1 MPDGDR
7 HSLTFADGRPRVDV
21 AGEILVRAVKTER
34 FALRSALQ
42 EVTTHHVLNT
52 LSSPDSQ
59 RSHRFAIDD
68 FIAWYCS
75 EPRLALNKTVVLR
88 YKLQLEARHYALGKL
103 RTGLPDLII
112 SDLNMPRMAGI
123 ELLEVVRKRF
133 PQIPVIVISAVAA
146 DEMPEEVIA
155 DAYYH
160 KNGFGF
166 EPLLQTISNLIRKP
180 PLRAAAPHVDNK
192 TVLARWDGNGH
203 YDVECP
209 DCMRS
214 TMVPRGPRFTR
225 GEHVTTCIH
234 CCGLIQLLINEG
246 DSLEG
251 RAA

>member
-1 MPDGDR
+1 MVGQISAR
-7 HSLTFADGRPRVDV
+7 VLLADDDP
-21 AGEILVRAVKTER
+21 LVRKLISGYLVAAGYVVRTAVDG
-34 FALRSALQ
+34 L
-42 EVTTHHVLNT
+42 
-52 LSSPDSQ
+52 D
-59 RSHRFAIDD
+59 
-68 FIAWYCS
+68 
-75 EPRLALNKTVVLR
+75 
-88 YKLQLEARHYALGKL
+88 ALGKL

-123 ELLEVVRKRF
+123 KLLEVVRKRF

-166 EPLLQTISNLIRKP
+166 DPLLHTISNLIRKP

-234 CCGLIQLLINEG
+234 CCGLVQLFIDDG

-251 RAA
+251 SAA